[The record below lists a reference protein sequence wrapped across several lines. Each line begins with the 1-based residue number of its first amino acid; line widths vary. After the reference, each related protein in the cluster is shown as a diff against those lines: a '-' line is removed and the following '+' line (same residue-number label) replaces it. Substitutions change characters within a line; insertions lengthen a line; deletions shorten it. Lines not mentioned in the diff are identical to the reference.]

1 MSACWSEEA
10 LSRFPVRKTRAQKEA
25 FRAFA
30 SERFASRGWR
40 VAEETGGIAR
50 SVNLIVGDVARAKIV
65 FAAHYDTCAA
75 LPVPNF
81 IAPSNW
87 AATLLYQVALGVCLC
102 VPAALV
108 SAAVALLLRLPLVAG
123 LAGCLCCAALVA
135 LMLCGPANRSNA
147 NDNTSGVCVL
157 AETILS
163 LSPDTPVAFV
173 FFDHEEWGLLGSSAF
188 FKAHRAQMQD
198 KPLLNFDCVSD
209 GSHFLIAR
217 KKGWRRNAA
226 LDARLQE
233 ALRGLP
239 EGKTARTAAAWTVI
253 YPSDQAHFPC
263 GAAVVALRRHPLL
276 GHYLSRIHT
285 RRDTRFDPVNIAAL
299 REVCVRLC
307 DSFSG

>member
-1 MSACWSEEA
+1 MSACWSEEV

-75 LPVPNF
+75 LPMPNF

-135 LMLCGPANRSNA
+135 LMLCGEPFQRQRQHLRRVRAGGNH
-147 NDNTSGVCVL
+147 
-157 AETILS
+157 
-163 LSPDTPVAFV
+163 PVAFAGYARGVRV
-173 FFDHEEWGLLGSSAF
+173 F
-188 FKAHRAQMQD
+188 R
-198 KPLLNFDCVSD
+198 P
-209 GSHFLIAR
+209 
-217 KKGWRRNAA
+217 
-226 LDARLQE
+226 
-233 ALRGLP
+233 
-239 EGKTARTAAAWTVI
+239 
-253 YPSDQAHFPC
+253 
-263 GAAVVALRRHPLL
+263 
-276 GHYLSRIHT
+276 
-285 RRDTRFDPVNIAAL
+285 
-299 REVCVRLC
+299 
-307 DSFSG
+307 